1 MYIGLHALQLHLVN
15 LKYLWYRESAF
26 LSFMTFA
33 KMNKWVLKRKFFY
46 DCNSLFLSR
55 EDKASLSVRDVRDN
69 TIK

>member
-1 MYIGLHALQLHLVN
+1 
-15 LKYLWYRESAF
+15 
-26 LSFMTFA
+26 MTFA
-33 KMNKWVLKRKFFY
+33 ETNKWVLKKKFFY